1 MVCLGLVL
9 RGAQPGGPVCALA
22 LEEARDGGWPSAAEP
37 SHTEGGRF
45 CVHHAVCFLYP
56 AAHTEPPAGVLA
68 GAQVVAMPTLNFRSA
83 CVFKYAG
90 ACKLYGLRP
99 DRF

>member
-45 CVHHAVCFLYP
+45 CVHHAVASCIQRRAPSHPQGFWR
-56 AAHTEPPAGVLA
+56 A
-68 GAQVVAMPTLNFRSA
+68 
-83 CVFKYAG
+83 
-90 ACKLYGLRP
+90 LR
-99 DRF
+99 